1 MAPSRLETIRDMYD
15 ARAPIYEDD
24 GKDGSSD
31 FHKAQAKDYLE
42 WMSLSSGMK
51 VLDLACGTGGITIPA
66 ARAVGPSG
74 SVIGVDISPVSLEIA
89 RSKAHKE
96 NLSVTFLEHDIGNLT
111 GLDRI
116 KEGSFDVITCASAMV
131 FLEDPAASVKHWAT
145 LLKAGGKL
153 IFDTSTNDSLVV
165 GRCFDVVKQELN
177 LFSVYG
183 SKTAMGTVPKVK
195 QMLMDAGLDPSDTFV
210 SRQYNEFKTVE
221 EVDAAKG
228 GDLFED
234 TMGRDGWVK
243 RWYEELK
250 KPGVREKA
258 KDIFCQEL
266 NKMADENGIVKSHF
280 RFNVAVGRN
289 A

>member
-1 MAPSRLETIRDMYD
+1 MGIKMAPSRLETIRDMYD

-42 WMSLSSGMK
+42 WMALSPGMK

-74 SVIGVDISPVSLEIA
+74 KVIGVDISTVSLDIA
-89 RSKAHKE
+89 RSKARKE
-96 NLSVTFLEHDIGNLT
+96 DLPVTFHDHDISNLT
-111 GLDRI
+111 GL
-116 KEGSFDVITCASAMV
+116 EGIIEGIFDVITCASAMV
-131 FLEDPAASVKHWAT
+131 LLEDPAASVKHWAT

-177 LFSVYG
+177 MFTVNG
-183 SKTAMGTVPKVK
+183 SKTAIGTVPKVK
-195 QMLMDAGLDPSDTFV
+195 QMLVDAGLDPTQTFV
-210 SRQYNEFKTVE
+210 SRQYDEFKTLE
-221 EVDAAKG
+221 EIDASKG
-228 GDLFED
+228 GNFFEE
-234 TMGRDGWVK
+234 TMGREGWVK

-250 KPGVREKA
+250 QVS
-258 KDIFCQEL
+258 IFPCHSRPLMCEASQC
-266 NKMADENGIVKSHF
+266 MHC
-280 RFNVAVGRN
+280 
-289 A
+289 